1 MAEVHARR
9 ILVVNGKGGCGKT
22 TIATNLAVA
31 YASAGHK
38 VALIDHDAQ
47 ASSSQWHE
55 QRASHLAKIH
65 LVPAHQR
72 VDMYQTRTFQNRL
85 PFDIGRIVVDTP
97 SAVSDLDIDTLLK
110 GIDIIVVPI
119 LPSSI
124 DIRAGSR
131 FIAQLLTHRAYKLRR
146 VPVGVIAN
154 RVHPN
159 SHAHSQLLQ
168 FLECLDVTTVATFRE
183 TTLYTRLAS
192 QGRGVADETG
202 DKMAQRETRHWRAL
216 IDWIER
222 SIVDS
227 RALRGPQSVQR
238 HATPAAAPKRAT
250 GEAAVK
256 PVPAV
261 DAPV

>member
-1 MAEVHARR
+1 MAEPNARR

-31 YASAGHK
+31 YACSGHH

-47 ASSSQWHE
+47 ASTSQWYE
-55 QRASHLAKIH
+55 QRPAHLAKIH

-72 VDMYQTRTFQNRL
+72 TSMYRTRAFQNRL
-85 PFDIGRIVVDTP
+85 PFDVDRIVVDTP
-97 SAVSDLDIDTLLK
+97 SAVSDLDLDVLLK
-110 GIDIIVVPI
+110 GIDAIVVPI

-131 FIAQLLTHRAYKLRR
+131 FIAQLLTHRAYKLRS

-159 SHAHSQLLQ
+159 SHSHGQLLQ

-183 TTLYTRLAS
+183 TSLYTRLAS
-192 QGRGVADETG
+192 QGRGIADEVD
-202 DKMAQRETRHWRAL
+202 DKMAQRESRHWRAL
-216 IDWIER
+216 VEWIEQ
-222 SIVDS
+222 SMAQS
-227 RALRGPQSVQR
+227 RPGHGPQ
-238 HATPAAAPKRAT
+238 PAKRRETAKSPAQSPEQAA
-250 GEAAVK
+250 
-256 PVPAV
+256 
-261 DAPV
+261 DASA